1 MIPPRRFG
9 QTDMHMIFMRIE
21 KTNPPSLYTLF
32 PFSDLWRAWLRHH
45 LTARNRTWSANEK
58 HIMTEF

>member
-32 PFSDLWRAWLRHH
+32 PLLIYGGLGCD
-45 LTARNRTWSANEK
+45 
-58 HIMTEF
+58 II